1 MSLMQILSAIALTTL
16 PLVAI
21 APASLAQ
28 TAETQP
34 VRLQFQGVVGD
45 EVFSCESTYTGLG
58 RMDSTVAVTDFR
70 LYVSDVSLINEAG
83 DRIPVTLEQDGM
95 WQYENVA
102 LLDFEDRSGNCANG
116 TPATRTEVVG
126 TVPAGT
132 YTGVE
137 FTLGVPFDLNHN
149 DATLAPSPLNLT
161 SMWWNWQ
168 GGYKFVRVDLE
179 NQMMMGEVPQTQQH
193 SPHDG
198 HDGHGGHDGHDGHD
212 GHGGHGGEPG
222 GMVQGFLIHLGS
234 TACQVEGN
242 AMRPTTSCGNPN
254 TSTVTFENFDPSG
267 DVIVADLAALVADSN
282 LMTNEPDTALGCMSG
297 PDDEDCLG
305 IFHNLGLSHGGQN
318 PPEQTFFRVK

>member
-1 MSLMQILSAIALTTL
+1 MSLSQMFSAIALTAL

-21 APASLAQ
+21 APTSLAQ
-28 TAETQP
+28 TAETQT
-34 VRLQFQGVVGD
+34 VRLQFQGMVGN
-45 EVFSCESTYTGLG
+45 EVFSCESTYADLG
-58 RMDSTVAVTDFR
+58 TMDSTIAVTDFR
-70 LYVSDVSLINEAG
+70 LYVSNVSLMNEAG

-116 TPATRTEVVG
+116 TPQIRTEVVG

-137 FTLGVPFDLNHN
+137 FTLGVPFNLNHN

-168 GGYKFVRVDLE
+168 GGYKFVRIDLE
-179 NQMMMGEVPQTQQH
+179 HQMGMGEVPRTQQH
-193 SPHDG
+193 SPP
-198 HDGHGGHDGHDGHD
+198 DGHGGHGGQD
-212 GHGGHGGEPG
+212 GHGGHGGESG
-222 GMVQGFLIHLGS
+222 GRVQGFLIHLGS

-242 AMRPTTSCGNPN
+242 AMRPTTTCGNPN
-254 TSTVTFENFDPSG
+254 TATIAFENFDPDS
-267 DVIVADLAALVADSN
+267 DVIVADLAALVANSN

-305 IFHNLGLSHGGQN
+305 IFHRFGLSHGGQTS
-318 PPEQTFFRVK
+318 PGQTFFRVK